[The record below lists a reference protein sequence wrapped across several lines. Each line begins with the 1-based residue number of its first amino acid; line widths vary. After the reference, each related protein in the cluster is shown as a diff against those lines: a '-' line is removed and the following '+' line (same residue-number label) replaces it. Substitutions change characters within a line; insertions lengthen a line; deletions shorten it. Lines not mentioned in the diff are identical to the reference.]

1 MAANANPGR
10 KPRALDRDPHRRRP
24 GQATRVPDN
33 VDEMA
38 IDVTDATFQTDVI
51 ERSMITPVIVDLWA
65 EWCGPCRTLG
75 PILDKVIGETD
86 GKVVLVKVDVDA
98 NPEVSQAFRV
108 QSIPAVYAIDK
119 GQVVNGFMGALP
131 EHEVRAFVETVLP
144 TQQASRLEE
153 LIEAGDEAS
162 LREALEIEAGNE
174 RAVVALAQL
183 LVDDGRAEE
192 ALALLAR
199 IPETDD
205 VRRLAA
211 AARFSLRPADDFEA
225 QLEALLDQVKDDEDA
240 RQQYVDILELM
251 GPIDPRT
258 TACRKKLTSRLF

>member
-1 MAANANPGR
+1 MT
-10 KPRALDRDPHRRRP
+10 KPA
-24 GQATRVPDN
+24 
-33 VDEMA
+33 
-38 IDVTDATFQTDVI
+38 
-51 ERSMITPVIVDLWA
+51 
-65 EWCGPCRTLG
+65 C
-75 PILDKVIGETD
+75 
-86 GKVVLVKVDVDA
+86 
-98 NPEVSQAFRV
+98 
-108 QSIPAVYAIDK
+108 
-119 GQVVNGFMGALP
+119 
-131 EHEVRAFVETVLP
+131 
-144 TQQASRLEE
+144 
-153 LIEAGDEAS
+153 
-162 LREALEIEAGNE
+162 REALEIEAGNE

-258 TACRKKLTSRLF
+258 AAYRKKLTSRLF